1 MMHCDSWA
9 PCNQYYTTCIYRVLS
24 FFDNAETAFLET
36 FYVVLSLSL
45 SNNKWSCWLIPGVC
59 NAVFSPVCVLHG
71 LIRCRYNMKVS
82 VWNYNGDHKEA
93 GGRCWGWVGVGYGGD
108 GG

>member
-1 MMHCDSWA
+1 MW
-9 PCNQYYTTCIYRVLS
+9 
-24 FFDNAETAFLET
+24 FFHF
-36 FYVVLSLSL
+36 LSLTT
-45 SNNKWSCWLIPGVC
+45 NGVRWLIPGVC

-93 GGRCWGWVGVGYGGD
+93 GGRCWGWVGVGVDEAQLKFDIVYEV
-108 GG
+108 